1 MKTTSLEDAVSLIS
15 DGSRLMIGGF
25 MGAGT
30 PERLID
36 ELVRQKKR
44 DLVVIANDT
53 AEPGKGIGKL
63 IGMGLVSR
71 AIASHIGLNPE
82 TQRLMIANKMQ
93 VELVPQGTLVERI
106 RAHGSGL
113 AVFSRR
119 RASVRLWK
127 RASGNSKSTARAT
140 CSRRH

>member
-15 DGSRLMIGGF
+15 DGSRIMIGGF

-71 AIASHIGLNPE
+71 AIVSHIGLNPE
-82 TQRLMIANKMQ
+82 T
-93 VELVPQGTLVERI
+93 
-106 RAHGSGL
+106 
-113 AVFSRR
+113 RR
-119 RASVRLWK
+119 
-127 RASGNSKSTARAT
+127 
-140 CSRRH
+140 